1 MAYRA
6 RSYSRKGCFVFH
18 SGAQQCALLLSLF
31 VLCCSLLWA
40 RARAAEPP
48 AQECVVVEKEG
59 KVEVARKGS
68 TSWTSAQ
75 TNEVLNTGDRLRTG
89 SRSRAA
95 LRWSELSVARVAEL
109 TTLEI
114 RPPARPTD
122 KPQMELRSG
131 ATYFFSREKPTEIQ
145 FHTPVASGAIRGTE
159 FNLAVAEDG
168 RTELALLDGEVDMTN
183 AQGTATLKSGELGTA
198 EPGRA
203 PAKTALVGA
212 INVIQWV
219 LYYPAVI
226 DPDELGLTDAQK
238 GTLKNSLEAYRQGA
252 LLQALNSLPENWRPS
267 SDNEKVYESALLLA
281 AGKVDE
287 VQTNLNGLQSS
298 SPLADALREVI
309 VAVKHQKLG
318 ALPTPTT
325 GSQWLARSYYLQSE
339 GRLTEALN
347 AAREATVKSP
357 NFGAGWIR
365 LAELEFGFGRTD
377 AALSALNKGEALS
390 PQNAN
395 GLALKG
401 YVLAAQGKFSEA
413 QTQFDRAIEVDGA
426 LSTAWLGRG
435 MVKIRQGMDRR
446 LIDFGTLPDGAGR
459 ADLQVAATLEPQ
471 RAVLRSYLGKAFSQA
486 HDLSHARKELV
497 RAKELDPNDPT
508 SWLYEALLNQQ
519 ANRINEA
526 VTDLE
531 TSKELNGNRSIFR
544 SQLLLD
550 QDQAV
555 REANLASIFRDAG
568 MFDRSVQ
575 EASRAVENDYG
586 NYSAH
591 LFLANSYDTLRDP
604 KLINLRYETPW
615 FSELLVADLLAPP
628 GGSMLSQTVSQQEYS
643 KLFASDGLGLF
654 SSTDYSSHGDWVER
668 GSQYGTFGGSSY
680 ALDAYYRTERGYR
693 PNNDLDQLD
702 LALRFKQQITDK
714 DSLFFQVGYF
724 HQESGDVAQY
734 YDQASASQTLRVT
747 EKQEPNL
754 LVGYHREWAPGSHTL
769 FLFSRIDDTL
779 NLNDSNPALLAL
791 ITAVSPFTG
800 QTNVFVQNP
809 AFYSVNFQRELE
821 AYSGEL
827 QQIWQNH
834 SWTFIAGGRY
844 QSATADTTD
853 NLLRAPPF
861 GLTTPVYQN
870 NHTDLDRISV
880 YGYAQWQILD
890 SLRLIGGVGYD
901 RLHFPVNID
910 TSPISSQEDTT
921 DMFTPKAAIVW
932 SPTENTTLRGIYSR
946 SLGGAFFDTSVRL
959 EPTQLAGFTDAF
971 RSLIPESVAGLVP
984 GTKFET
990 FGAGLDQ
997 KFGTGTYVTVQGEY
1011 LKSDANRTVGILTN
1025 SDTTVPIPDS
1035 ASGSPQSLDYKEKSL
1050 VVAFNQLLG
1059 KEWALGARYRLTD
1072 ADMVSDFMQIPASMF
1087 GAAGLHQDVSALLQQ
1102 LDLAVIYQHRCGFF
1116 AQFDAVWSQQDNH
1129 GYSPGLPGDDF
1140 WQYNALFGYR
1150 FLQRRVQA
1158 QVGVLNIG
1166 NRDYKLNPLTLYNE
1180 LPRERTFVASLK
1192 LNF

>member
-1 MAYRA
+1 MAYRVRVVPRTA
-6 RSYSRKGCFVFH
+6 HFVFRSETH
-18 SGAQQCALLLSLF
+18 LYVWLFSWLLL
-31 VLCCSLLWA
+31 CCTPGCLSA
-40 RARAAEPP
+40 GAAEPP
-48 AQECVVVEKEG
+48 VPECVLVEKEG

-68 TSWTSAQ
+68 AAWTATQ
-75 TNEVLNTGDRLRTG
+75 ANEVLQTGDRLRTG
-89 SRSRAA
+89 SRSRAT
-95 LRWSELSVARVAEL
+95 LRWSEQSVVRVAEL

-114 RPPARPTD
+114 RPPAKPTD

-183 AQGTATLKSGELGTA
+183 AQGTATLKSGELGTV

-203 PAKTALVGA
+203 PVKTPLIGA

-226 DPDELGLTDAQK
+226 DLDELALTDAQK
-238 GTLKNSLEAYRQGA
+238 ATLKNSLEAYRQGA
-252 LLQALNSLPENWRPS
+252 LLQALNSLPENWKPS
-267 SDNEKVYESALLLA
+267 SDNEKVFESALLLA

-287 VQTNLNGLQSS
+287 VENALKSLQSP
-298 SPLADALREVI
+298 SPFADALREVI
-309 VAVKHQKLG
+309 AAVKHQKLTD
-318 ALPTPTT
+318 LPPPTT

-339 GRLTEALN
+339 ARLTEALN
-347 AAREATVKSP
+347 AAREATAKSP
-357 NFGAGWIR
+357 KSGAAWIR
-365 LAELEFGFGRTD
+365 LAELEFGFGHTD
-377 AALSALNKGEALS
+377 AALAALNKGEALS

-401 YVLAAQGKFSEA
+401 FVLAAQSKFAEA
-413 QTQFDRAIEVDGA
+413 QAQFDRAIQVDGA

-435 MVKIRQGMDRR
+435 LVKIRQGLDRR
-446 LIDFGTLPDGAGR
+446 LIDLGALPDGAGR

-486 HDLSHARKELV
+486 HDLPHARKELV
-497 RAKELDPNDPT
+497 RARELDPNDPT

-519 ANRINEA
+519 DNRVNEA
-526 VTDLE
+526 IKDLE

-555 REANLASIFRDAG
+555 RQANLASIYRDDG

-575 EASRAVENDYG
+575 EAARAVENDYG

-591 LFLANSYDTLRDP
+591 LFLASSYDTLRDP

-654 SSTDYSSHGDWVER
+654 SSTEYYSHGDWVER

-680 ALDAYYRTERGYR
+680 ALDGNYRSERGYR
-693 PNNDLDQLD
+693 PNNDLDQID
-702 LALRFKQQITDK
+702 LALRFKQQVTDK

-724 HQESGDVAQY
+724 HQDSGDVAQY

-747 EKQEPNL
+747 EKQDPNL
-754 LVGYHREWAPGSHTL
+754 LVGYHHEWAPGSHTL

-779 NLNDSNPALLAL
+779 TLTDSDPALLAL

-800 QTNVFVQNP
+800 ATNMYVQNP
-809 AFYSVNFQRELE
+809 AFYSMNYQRELL

-861 GLTTPVYQN
+861 GLTTPVYQQN
-870 NHTDLDRISV
+870 QTDLDRISV
-880 YGYAQWQILD
+880 YGYAQWQIFD

-910 TSPISSQEDTT
+910 TSPISSQEHTT

-932 SPTENTTLRGIYSR
+932 SPTEDTSIRGIYSR

-997 KFGTGTYVTVQGEY
+997 KFGTGTYVTLQGEY
-1011 LKSDANRTVGILTN
+1011 LKSNAGRTVGILTN

-1035 ASGSPQSLDYKEKSL
+1035 ASGTPQSLDYKEKSL
-1050 VVAFNQLLG
+1050 VIAFNQLLG
-1059 KEWALGARYRLTD
+1059 KQWALGARYRLTD
-1072 ADMVSDFMQIPASMF
+1072 SDLVSDFTQIPATMF

-1102 LDLAVIYQHRCGFF
+1102 LDLAVIYQHHCGFF
-1116 AQFDAVWSQQDNH
+1116 AQFDAIWSQQNNND
-1129 GYSPGLPGDDF
+1129 YSPGLPGDDF
-1140 WQYNALFGYR
+1140 WQYNAFFGYR

-1166 NRDYKLNPLTLYNE
+1166 NRNYKLNPLTLYNE